1 MNYNT
6 IVEKLKIIA
15 RDGLRMNMVSRVQ
28 TQISDIEKNINEHTE
43 NVMNLKKDIAREN
56 FAETQLVE
64 ADPDFAE
71 KKEYIK
77 KGVEM
82 IEKLIVS
89 ENEKIQKLNELK
101 DEKVKKIES
110 IQNGE
115 IKVSIDELN
124 EKTNE
129 LINEITKSTAVKAVE
144 SVTNN

>member
-28 TQISDIEKNINEHTE
+28 TQISDIEKHINEHTE
-43 NVMNLKKDIAREN
+43 NVMNLKKNIAREN

-71 KKEYIK
+71 KKEDIK
-77 KGVEM
+77 KEIEM

-89 ENEKIQKLNELK
+89 ENETIQKFNELK

>member
-43 NVMNLKKDIAREN
+43 NVMNLKKNIAREN

-71 KKEYIK
+71 KKEDIK
-77 KGVEM
+77 KEVEM

-89 ENEKIQKLNELK
+89 ENETIQKFNELK